1 MIAIIAA
8 LDANGVIGHN
18 NSIPW
23 DIPEERKLFR
33 KLTTGNVVVMGRKTF
48 ESIGK
53 PLPDRINIVV
63 SRTVSSIP
71 GTEVYPSLEQA
82 LEAAKSYQ
90 KDIFI
95 IGGAQ
100 IYEQALEISEV
111 DTMYLSYLHDSYSG
125 DGDNNDLVSFPSFAK
140 DTWELADTNPYQSF
154 TLKIY
159 KRVQA
164 VNN

>member
-1 MIAIIAA
+1 MASIIAA
-8 LDANGVIGHN
+8 LDKDGVIGHN
-18 NSIPW
+18 NTIPW

-33 KLTTGNVVVMGRKTF
+33 ELTTGNVVVMGRKTF

-82 LEAAKSYQ
+82 LEAAKAYQ

-100 IYEQALEISEV
+100 IYEQALELPEV
-111 DTMYLSYLHDSYSG
+111 DTMYLSYLHDPYAPHTSEKA
-125 DGDNNDLVSFPSFAK
+125 VTFFPPFSERDWHITK
-140 DTWELADTNPYQSF
+140 EQPHKTF
-154 TLKIY
+154 TLKVYQRPIDPL
-159 KRVQA
+159 
-164 VNN
+164 